1 MLEFLM
7 LGLLAAAVIAAVAGY
22 VLFIRNDG
30 PAAAAA
36 QFERDLDAEDP
47 AVPDLPAAHPVL
59 TYQAAGAWPATRPL
73 VVPDGL
79 RLVGR
84 QAVTRSYLLGPA
96 RRGEDREKDRGLGA
110 DRVMASGSQRTD
122 SLHSEGRVGEFHE
135 RLPRM
140 LTINGRDIFPTRLA
154 SERYLANFHICW
166 GQIRSLEQAAWREYH
181 DGFAALETR
190 DWKAAA

>member
-1 MLEFLM
+1 MLAFLM
-7 LGLLAAAVIAAVAGY
+7 LGCLAAAVIAAVAGT

-30 PAAAAA
+30 PVTAAAE
-36 QFERDLDAEDP
+36 FERDLDAEDP

-84 QAVTRSYLLGPA
+84 QDVTPSYLPGPVNG
-96 RRGEDREKDRGLGA
+96 RRQAGPGQPEPTQAGEL
-110 DRVMASGSQRTD
+110 
-122 SLHSEGRVGEFHE
+122 HE

-190 DWKAAA
+190 DWKVAA